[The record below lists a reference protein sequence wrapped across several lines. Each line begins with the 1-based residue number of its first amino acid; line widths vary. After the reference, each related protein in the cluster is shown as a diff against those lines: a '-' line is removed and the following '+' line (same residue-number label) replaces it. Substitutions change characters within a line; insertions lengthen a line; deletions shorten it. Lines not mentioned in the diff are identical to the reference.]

1 MQTIIALTMLFFM
14 VIGFVSLMR
23 WSEKPI
29 QKSGKKELI
38 LGITSLVISGAIA
51 SLVLIPT
58 ENYTEWERT
67 TGSIIVDEIEDGQY
81 VIETDT
87 EYVYKEVRYSETG
100 EREEKYISIKK
111 DKNVCV
117 DFVEMDNTEI
127 PNYSIFSRSRKSI
140 IGFPMSESGCIETR
154 YIFYIPNK

>member
-1 MQTIIALTMLFFM
+1 MQTIIALIMLFFM

-67 TGSIIVDEIEDGQY
+67 TGSIIVDEID

-117 DFVEMDNTEI
+117 DFVEMDDTEI

-154 YIFYIPNK
+154 YIFYIPTK

>member
-1 MQTIIALTMLFFM
+1 MQTIIALTMLFIM

-100 EREEKYISIKK
+100 EREEK
-111 DKNVCV
+111 D
-117 DFVEMDNTEI
+117 
-127 PNYSIFSRSRKSI
+127 
-140 IGFPMSESGCIETR
+140 ET
-154 YIFYIPNK
+154 I